1 MKKQMSV
8 FERYLDAM
16 QKTGDIVLA
25 WQYQKAMFKQSLLDK
40 TEREA
45 LKAEIIS
52 DILSNV
58 SATVDIT
65 EAVAEIDELKRAI
78 DRLGN

>member
-1 MKKQMSV
+1 
-8 FERYLDAM
+8 
-16 QKTGDIVLA
+16 
-25 WQYQKAMFKQSLLDK
+25 MFKQSLLDK
-40 TEREA
+40 AEREA

>member
-16 QKTGDIVLA
+16 QKTGDIVLT

-40 TEREA
+40 AEREA

-65 EAVAEIDELKRAI
+65 EAVVEIDELKRAI
-78 DRLGN
+78 DCLGN